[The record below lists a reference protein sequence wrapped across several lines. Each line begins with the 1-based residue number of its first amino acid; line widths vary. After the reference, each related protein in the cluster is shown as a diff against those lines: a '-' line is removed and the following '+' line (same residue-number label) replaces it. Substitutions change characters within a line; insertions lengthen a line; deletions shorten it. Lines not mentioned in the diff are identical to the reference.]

1 MNDMLQPSDPSQ
13 RSHPDARVIPV
24 EEQPQRYDGP
34 QPLAQPSSG
43 APTSGSSVMRAGM
56 REIVGTVLPA
66 ILIAL
71 LIQLFL
77 AQTTRIESY
86 SMEPTLYEEQRLV
99 IEKISYRLRSP
110 DRGEI
115 VVLHPQDDGSVP
127 LIKRVVGLPGETI
140 TIHDDQVFI
149 DGKPLEEPY
158 LRVVTHGF
166 YPPTLIPDDAVFVM
180 GDNRDRSRDSRMFGT
195 VPLEDLVGRALL
207 RYWPFQDA
215 NIF

>member
-1 MNDMLQPSDPSQ
+1 M
-13 RSHPDARVIPV
+13 
-24 EEQPQRYDGP
+24 EEQPQRYDNH
-34 QPLAQPSSG
+34 QPLSQPSIS
-43 APTSGSSVMRAGM
+43 ASTSGPSVFRAGI

-99 IEKISYRLRSP
+99 IEKISYRLRLP
-110 DRGEI
+110 ERGEI
-115 VVLHPQDDGSVP
+115 VVLHPQDDGTVP

-140 TIHDDQVFI
+140 AIHDDQVFI
-149 DGKPLEEPY
+149 DGNPLEEPY
-158 LRVVTHGF
+158 LRVVTHGY
-166 YPPTLIPDDAVFVM
+166 YPPTLIPADAIFVM

-195 VPLEDLVGRALL
+195 VPLEDLVGRAFL